1 MPKHE
6 EYRVFVLMAYWNE
19 MCILVALP
27 MRHAMGY
34 GNVIAPIACKC
45 IILKRPKFIHFI
57 DSQST

>member
-27 MRHAMGY
+27 MRHAY
-34 GNVIAPIACKC
+34 GLRKC
-45 IILKRPKFIHFI
+45 YSANRMQMYNIEKTEIH
-57 DSQST
+57 TLH